1 MTRGIAITLSLLV
14 GIFLVGCDSLSG
26 ILDLFLPT
34 TTSVRLVNNTGFT
47 VEGTLYYS
55 DQQDMPEAILT
66 NDLLATELDFTLLAG
81 ANRVI
86 LTESCED
93 LQAIIIDDA
102 EMLLFPGIS
111 PDADTG
117 VLRDGDEFNCGNEI
131 VFTFTLTPDF
141 EIIAT
146 SR

>member
-1 MTRGIAITLSLLV
+1 MTRGIASTLSLLV
-14 GIFLVGCDSLSG
+14 GCFLVSCDSLPG

-34 TTSVRLVNNTGFT
+34 TTSVRFVNDTGFT

-55 DQQDMPEAILT
+55 DQQDIPEVMLT
-66 NDLLATELDFTLLAG
+66 NDVLATELDFTLSAG
-81 ANRVI
+81 ADRVI
-86 LTESCED
+86 LAESCEE
-93 LQAIIIDDA
+93 LQAIIIDKA

-117 VLRDGDEFNCGNEI
+117 VFRDGDEFNCGNEI

-141 EIIAT
+141 DIIAT
-146 SR
+146 VQ